1 MKKYLTIKNLGWVFT
16 VIVSAMLLISGT
28 SKIIA
33 TEEMV
38 QNFTFTNL
46 LPYMALVGVTEV
58 VGVALL
64 LYPKT
69 SIYGAILITTVMSGA
84 ASIHLS
90 LMGGVGLLMPVLL
103 GSLAWLGH
111 CLRTYSK

>member
-1 MKKYLTIKNLGWVFT
+1 M
-16 VIVSAMLLISGT
+16 MLMSGT

-38 QNFTFTNL
+38 KNFTFMNL

-58 VGVALL
+58 VGVSLL

-69 SIYGAILITTVMSGA
+69 SIYGALLTSTVMAGA
-84 ASIHLS
+84 ASVHLS
-90 LMGGVGLLMPVLL
+90 LMGGTGLLMPVLL
-103 GSLAWLGH
+103 GSLAWVGH

>member
-1 MKKYLTIKNLGWVFT
+1 MVL
-16 VIVSAMLLISGT
+16 MSGT
-28 SKIIA
+28 SKIIS
-33 TEEMV
+33 TDEMV
-38 QNFTFTNL
+38 KNFTFMNL

-58 VGVALL
+58 IGVALL

-69 SIYGAILITTVMSGA
+69 SIYGALAISTVMAGA

-90 LMGGVGLLMPVLL
+90 LMGGVGMLMPVLL
-103 GSLAWLGH
+103 GSLAWTGH